1 MKYFARSYAVDIRGG
16 NILYPRAWSLRRGDL
31 RRHFRTMSCLCRV
44 MSADVLDDEVMR
56 GGTETLTIHKR
67 ILKELQVEV
76 SLNDSC
82 YKHFQNWIY
91 LCIIQGSSGAA
102 LHSRAGQG
110 RGLSPTEFF
119 VGQTGKGSD
128 SLCDI
133 TRGGPPEPCVF
144 NNSRLKMDANADG
157 FF

>member
-1 MKYFARSYAVDIRGG
+1 MVWGEIFLLAPTLLTYVEGTFCTHALGVYAGATRGVTSE
-16 NILYPRAWSLRRGDL
+16 LCPA
-31 RRHFRTMSCLCRV
+31 LCRV
-44 MSADVLDDEVMR
+44 MSADVPDDEVMR

-119 VGQTGKGSD
+119 VGQTGKT
-128 SLCDI
+128 L
-133 TRGGPPEPCVF
+133 
-144 NNSRLKMDANADG
+144 
-157 FF
+157 

>member
-1 MKYFARSYAVDIRGG
+1 M
-16 NILYPRAWSLRRGDL
+16 YPRAWSLRRDDS
-31 RRHFRTMSCLCRV
+31 RRHFRTMSRLRRV
-44 MSADVLDDEVMR
+44 MSADVPDDEATR
-56 GGTETLTIHKR
+56 GGTETLTIRKR

-76 SLNDSC
+76 SLNVSC
-82 YKHFQNWIY
+82 YKHFPNGIY

-110 RGLSPTEFF
+110 RLFPGWSPTEFF

-144 NNSRLKMDANADG
+144 SNRRLKMDANADG